1 MALVK
6 YIWKTSQMIVM
17 LTLNKAF
24 NPSIKRISKELLGY
38 KKSISFII
46 CIWMTTIVK
55 ANGMALA
62 MDGSK

>member
-17 LTLNKAF
+17 LILNKAF

-38 KKSISFII
+38 KKSISF
-46 CIWMTTIVK
+46 
-55 ANGMALA
+55 
-62 MDGSK
+62 

>member
-38 KKSISFII
+38 KKAISF
-46 CIWMTTIVK
+46 
-55 ANGMALA
+55 
-62 MDGSK
+62 